1 MHVPSDRYHMDKKK
15 YMEEEKMWG
24 MKVQPVNMHGQ
35 PVSEGKG
42 KENLD
47 AVVEGMNM
55 RLGCNK

>member
-1 MHVPSDRYHMDKKK
+1 MDKKK